1 MGKKLKKCENCPY
14 NLGVLKCK
22 TNPCPECIESGS
34 EKHPFSSYTE
44 AVVMPKNEK
53 ELGKAIK
60 KGADCILLEGKL
72 GKKAGRIIATGKAAW
87 AVAIG
92 AIGVAVTAII
102 IIIATG
108 PIGAPVGIPVTTAGL
123 APAAA
128 VFGGGTAGMGVA
140 TSAVTIAVAGGGV
153 GTLTKL
159 RGYKI
164 EKKDDK
170 VILRKK

>member
-44 AVVMPKNEK
+44 AVVMPQNEK

-60 KGADCILLEGKL
+60 KGADCIVLEGKL

-92 AIGVAVTAII
+92 VIVVAVTAII
-102 IIIATG
+102 VAG
-108 PIGAPVGIPVTTAGL
+108 PAGTPVATAGL
-123 APAAA
+123 LPAAA
-128 VFGGGTAGMGVA
+128 AFGGGTAGMGVA
-140 TSAVTIAVAGGGV
+140 TTAVAIAVAGGGV